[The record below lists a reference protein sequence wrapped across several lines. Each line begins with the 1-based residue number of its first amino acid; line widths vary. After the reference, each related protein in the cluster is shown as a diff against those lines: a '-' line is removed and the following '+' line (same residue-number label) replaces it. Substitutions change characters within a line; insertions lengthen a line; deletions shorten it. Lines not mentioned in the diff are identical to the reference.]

1 MSLISVLHPL
11 IRRLRHD
18 HRCCK
23 NTGGSGGIE
32 HGEVRSNG
40 EEGFDRTFPGGWVAP
55 PKTSVWR
62 RNEKTTSSGENA
74 VAKTGPFRCM
84 HHILARYDSPVTRI
98 PCEHDPLA
106 SIRRRRRPNTRGAFS
121 PQIGWRR
128 AGSFLSNGSSMP
140 KPSPLLPPVAS
151 RRCCPPRPSPLSH
164 YSRAF
169 LPSTAAHNPL
179 VAAALVI
186 PSPDATA
193 THYRNRFQPCPLL
206 LPPSLPC
213 SYAAIPYCSPRCP
226 LPQHSASPTTV
237 AATQPRRCPLPQPSP
252 FPVAALVV
260 PCRNPRRPQPLP
272 SSFSPLLQSSPIA
285 AVARSCFLLCCRSNC
300 PIFFPTLLPSS
311 AAAISSPCGPH
322 RAVSQQPTSSSP
334 ATAAAIS
341 SPRWLA
347 AILLPCL
354 PLPLPSSS
362 L

>member
-1 MSLISVLHPL
+1 MGKKPDKQSSPLLLPYLHPL
-11 IRRLRHD
+11 LPSPTSVAAVVVSILSAACSPSTIFLSSSAGSVTIAANP
-18 HRCCK
+18 HRCQ
-23 NTGGSGGIE
+23 
-32 HGEVRSNG
+32 
-40 EEGFDRTFPGGWVAP
+40 P
-55 PKTSVWR
+55 
-62 RNEKTTSSGENA
+62 
-74 VAKTGPFRCM
+74 
-84 HHILARYDSPVTRI
+84 
-98 PCEHDPLA
+98 
-106 SIRRRRRPNTRGAFS
+106 
-121 PQIGWRR
+121 
-128 AGSFLSNGSSMP
+128 
-140 KPSPLLPPVAS
+140 PLL
-151 RRCCPPRPSPLSH
+151 PPRPSPLSH

-213 SYAAIPYCSPRCP
+213 SCAAIPYCSPRCP

-300 PIFFPTLLPSS
+300 PHLLPHTAAFLSRCHLLPLRPAPSRVSAAYFFLPCHSRCHLLPSLASRHLTPLPSS
-311 AAAISSPCGPH
+311 AAAFFFPLTWSYLW
-322 RAVSQQPTSSSP
+322 QPSTNHQ
-334 ATAAAIS
+334 I
-341 SPRWLA
+341 RR
-347 AILLPCL
+347 
-354 PLPLPSSS
+354 
-362 L
+362 